1 MWFDM
6 SERAEEMEAMAK
18 MEEDYAV
25 DYDKNVEG
33 LGNIAITGLMRS
45 VSLDSMKHA
54 GLYRTIATIIK
65 GSIGISDLE
74 YDTLEETLRKHIEVE
89 TKMMKGVKSLM
100 EGEQDERVKFLLN
113 EIYLDEARHHKFL
126 SNLLEAVLKK
136 DMIFDEE
143 IWDQL
148 WRDVPTHGAPSDPFV

>member
-1 MWFDM
+1 M
-6 SERAEEMEAMAK
+6 EEMAK

-25 DYDKNVEG
+25 VYDKNVEG
-33 LGNIAITGLMRS
+33 LGNVAIEGLMKG

-54 GLYRTIATIIK
+54 GLYRAIATILR
-65 GSIGISDLE
+65 GPIGITDLE
-74 YDTLEETLRKHIEVE
+74 YDTLEETLKRHIEIE
-89 TKMMKGVKSLM
+89 TKMIEKSKALM
-100 EGEQDERVKFLLN
+100 DEEGDERVKFLLN
-113 EIYLDEARHHKFL
+113 EIYLDETRHHKFL

-148 WRDVPTHGAPSDPFV
+148 WRDVPTHGAPRDPYA